1 MAASKLPIGA
11 ALGFF
16 LVFALI
22 WVPSIRADDDGAAA
36 KAAAAEAAAVGAA
49 ESSALKAEVEQL
61 RSKIQVLDS
70 FLNEKTRE
78 LQTKDKIL
86 AEKEKIIKEKL
97 DKVASLQSEVSSLQ
111 KKGKLDAA
119 AEIEKA
125 QARATELEKQVD
137 KLKTDVQSQLK
148 EKEVLESR
156 ESKVEKRMNELNAK
170 LENLQKINDEQKSKI
185 RKTER
190 ALKVAEEELLKAKVE
205 AASKHKELTEVHG
218 AWLPHWLATHL
229 MQFQSFAELHWREY
243 GKPAMNTITQKT
255 LEKKSQ
261 AAKWAEP
268 HIEMMKKEWIP
279 ALKEHCLTV
288 KTSLEPHVHSLTTKT
303 LEVYESSK
311 SALTPHLIKVQ
322 EVVDPYYQE
331 VKKFSK
337 PHIDNIVT
345 VTKPHVDKLRL
356 TLKPYTKEVVRV
368 YGKFL
373 KSASSYH
380 HQVQASIRETLKK
393 DELTRPL
400 ATKEFVW
407 FAASALLALPIII
420 LSKFLSALFGT
431 KAKKPA
437 RNAHKNHARRKAKRG
452 HPEK

>member
-1 MAASKLPIGA
+1 MAASKLAISMA
-11 ALGFF
+11 AP
-16 LVFALI
+16 LVCCLLLAALI
-22 WVPSIRADDDGAAA
+22 WAPSIRADS
-36 KAAAAEAAAVGAA
+36 AAAAVA
-49 ESSALKAEVEQL
+49 EVADAIGGSDSSALKAEVEQL
-61 RSKIQVLDS
+61 KSKISVLDS

-119 AEIEKA
+119 AEIGKA
-125 QARATELEKQVD
+125 QARTTELEKQVD
-137 KLKTDVQSQLK
+137 KLKTDIESQLK

-156 ESKVEKRMNELNAK
+156 SSKAEKRMNDLNTK

-190 ALKVAEEELLKAKVE
+190 ALKVAEEELMKAKTE

-229 MQFQSFAELHWREY
+229 SQFQSFIELHWNEH
-243 GKPAMNTITQKT
+243 GKPAMNTIIEKT

-261 AAKWAEP
+261 AVKWAEP
-268 HIEMMKKEWIP
+268 HLETMKKEWIP

-311 SALTPHLIKVQ
+311 TALTPHLIKAQ

-373 KSASSYH
+373 KSASIYH
-380 HQVQASIRETLKK
+380 HQVQGHIRKTLKK
-393 DELTRPL
+393 HELTRPL
-400 ATKEFVW
+400 ATKEFEW

-420 LSKFLSALFGT
+420 LSKFLSALFGI

-452 HPEK
+452 HPDK

>member
-1 MAASKLPIGA
+1 MAAPKLAIVA
-11 ALGFF
+11 ALVCS
-16 LVFALI
+16 LALI
-22 WVPSIRADDDGAAA
+22 WAPSIRAD
-36 KAAAAEAAAVGAA
+36 AAAEGAEA
-49 ESSALKAEVEQL
+49 IGGSDSSALKKEVEQL
-61 RSKIQVLDS
+61 KSKILVLDS

-78 LQTKDKIL
+78 LQSKDKIL
-86 AEKEKIIKEKL
+86 AEKEKIIQEKL

-111 KKGKLDAA
+111 KKGELDAA
-119 AEIEKA
+119 AELGKA
-125 QARATELEKQVD
+125 HARASELEKQVD
-137 KLKTDVQSQLK
+137 KLKTDIESQLK

-156 ESKVEKRMNELNAK
+156 ANKAEKRINALNAK
-170 LENLQKINDEQKSKI
+170 LENLEKINDEQKSKI
-185 RKTER
+185 RRTER
-190 ALKVAEEELLKAKVE
+190 ALKVAEEELLKAKIE
-205 AASKHKELTEVHG
+205 AASKHRELTEVHG
-218 AWLPHWLATHL
+218 AWLPHWLAIHL
-229 MQFQSFAELHWREY
+229 AQLQSSMELHWNEH
-243 GKPAMNTITQKT
+243 GKPAMNTIIQKSM
-255 LEKKSQ
+255 EKKSQ

-268 HIEMMKKEWIP
+268 HLEMMKKEWIP

-380 HQVQASIRETLKK
+380 HQVQAHIRETLKK
-393 DELTRPL
+393 NEVTRPL
-400 ATKEFVW
+400 ATKEFEW

-420 LSKFLSALFGT
+420 LSKFLSAMFGT

-437 RNAHKNHARRKAKRG
+437 RNGHKNHARRKAKRG
-452 HPEK
+452 HPDK